1 MSTVINGCIVYR
13 ELGNPPDI
21 LINWLDERNQ
31 LWNVVDD
38 NGKERLYIDND
49 QPRDADI
56 TPSLVEATI
65 GFALFTEA
73 GKRLAGYS
81 RLDRA
86 LRAQEGAVLTI
97 TPEFELEDEV
107 ALSEAEEDL
116 VSRDVTTELEARIAE
131 LEVELTK
138 TMKQANSSV
147 ELQPDLESDQADEED

>member
-56 TPSLVEATI
+56 TPPLVEATI
-65 GFALFTEA
+65 GFALFDEE

-81 RLDRA
+81 RLDSA
-86 LRAQEGAVLTI
+86 IRAQAGAKMVI
-97 TPEFELEDEV
+97 TPEFELEDEID
-107 ALSEAEEDL
+107 LSDAEQDL
-116 VSRDVTTELEARIAE
+116 VDRDVTTALEARIAE
-131 LEVELTK
+131 LEVELNATLAD
-138 TMKQANSSV
+138 TGNVVLV
-147 ELQPDLESDQADEED
+147 EDKADEED